1 MNPFLLYNGKSG
13 YPFNPQAIS
22 TIPLT
27 LLYPFRFYLT
37 LLKMA
42 DNLIRVV
49 QDINLGVDDASVT
62 IPEAM
67 VAQAA
72 VDNRFILLGR
82 PVMPRRQNLRSIVA
96 SMPRVWGQS
105 GLVHGRLIPGN
116 QFQFIFP
123 SEESLEMVV
132 PRGPGA
138 FNDRMLILQRWTPM
152 ANAPP
157 LNTIP
162 FWIQIRGIPY
172 QFLSRDVIEAIG
184 RAIGDVMDV
193 DYDVEAVARVEF
205 VRVQINWN
213 VDNPLRFQRNFQFQE
228 GVNTLLRFRY
238 ERLWGFC
245 EVCGMLTHDSGACLI
260 LNGGGD
266 HDSGDEDDDDMPQQG
281 PPNQAMRKLFQS

>member
-1 MNPFLLYNGKSG
+1 
-13 YPFNPQAIS
+13 
-22 TIPLT
+22 
-27 LLYPFRFYLT
+27 
-37 LLKMA
+37 MA

-132 PRGPGA
+132 RRGPGA

-205 VRVQINWN
+205 V
-213 VDNPLRFQRNFQFQE
+213 
-228 GVNTLLRFRY
+228 
-238 ERLWGFC
+238 
-245 EVCGMLTHDSGACLI
+245 
-260 LNGGGD
+260 
-266 HDSGDEDDDDMPQQG
+266 QG
-281 PPNQAMRKLFQS
+281 PPNQAMVIREIGPEEKNSDAEEIIPVVNAPEDAEDAEVLSDIDRDHNAMDDYADYQEVGVHTACTVERWILMSCSIPSPFLRMLRATYQTMKVTRGTRMYFIQVMKLWSRLFAIRKRWQ